1 LSFPSPVTQQFDLDA
16 KGGLATFVI
25 RHIGLSMLSGYH
37 KESLNAVYI
46 CFTLQKT
53 ADNKDKSVSIIGI
66 AIWERKEAVSGA
78 RYGFTEQV

>member
-1 LSFPSPVTQQFDLDA
+1 
-16 KGGLATFVI
+16 
-25 RHIGLSMLSGYH
+25 MLSGYH